1 MVTLLGALMVLASGP
16 DGGQSVKKLL
26 GEQYGVPVYE
36 PDQPWTRD
44 VPSRDGSLRKGSVK
58 QSSTADG
65 TLSYE
70 ADRLTLSGA
79 IDLELATKKVPTRR
93 VSVQLKVEQ
102 GRVRVFLKYAL
113 DVAVFCEA
121 AAPTTCSLEGV
132 PWQSNGLKPAVL
144 LQSLEGEAV
153 VSGLSVKSR

>member
-1 MVTLLGALMVLASGP
+1 MVLASGP
-16 DGGQSVKKLL
+16 DGGAPVKKLL

-36 PDQPWTRD
+36 PDQPWTREL
-44 VPSRDGSLRKGSVK
+44 PGREGTIGRGSVK
-58 QSSTADG
+58 QSSSADG

-79 IDLELATKKVPTRR
+79 IDLELATKKLPIRR
-93 VSVQLKVEQ
+93 VSAQLKVEQ

-121 AAPTTCSLEGV
+121 AAGATCSLEGV
-132 PWQSNGLKPAVL
+132 PWQSVGLKPAVL

-153 VSGLSVKSR
+153 VSGFSVKSK